1 MMCSCSLSISP
12 VTGPAHC
19 LQFISPRLSQDI
31 PAWAAGSPWNSMNI
45 NDTANLLQYNGK
57 PDALLN
63 RNLTEGGSIKSN
75 PAQSV
80 IRLVHEKVI

>member
-1 MMCSCSLSISP
+1 MMCSCSLCVSA

-19 LQFISPRLSQDI
+19 LQFISSRLSQDI

-63 RNLTEGGSIKSN
+63 I
-75 PAQSV
+75 V
-80 IRLVHEKVI
+80 ILNFNFSQI